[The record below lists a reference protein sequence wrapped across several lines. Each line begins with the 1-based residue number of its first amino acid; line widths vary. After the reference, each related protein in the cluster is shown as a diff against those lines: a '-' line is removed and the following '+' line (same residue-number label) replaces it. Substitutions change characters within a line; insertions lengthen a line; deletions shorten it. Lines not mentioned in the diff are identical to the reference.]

1 MVVPPLHAR
10 PAWLPIRLWLGGA
23 GMAALFLLA
32 NGSSG
37 TDVFLLL
44 LGLPSA
50 ADPQG
55 SVDLGFFSSFFATAG
70 LLLLA
75 LITALAVAFTLAL
88 QIHRLSPAALGILP
102 VIGRFLASAPLYGLL
117 WVTLSVWISETGGV
131 VETLLPDRPYGLGES
146 WSDTLARRLWTTLAP
161 TLALALPLAGLLIA
175 QFAEAQMRHPHTALQ
190 QSLRARGLS
199 PRWIQDRHLLPLWL
213 PEWCRLAQSSLF
225 FLIAN
230 ALVVESVLRFPGAG
244 SAFIKALQLQEPRA
258 IAIGIYTMGILAALL
273 STLPL
278 AKPAPPAAA
287 TAAWSKR
294 PLLPPLTF
302 LGLALAILVGL
313 FADTPSP
320 AWLGSWQSDAIAVGK
335 IALLAA
341 LAGPIVA
348 ALRLTVL
355 GDWLRR
361 YGLLETLIWSPLLVW
376 VIAWSHAP
384 GRVVEIDQTLA
395 VLATIAVSVRL
406 HACTRRLA
414 AGSPLLAA
422 KVLGATP
429 WQAWRVHARRP
440 WQREFAASLLSVA
453 AGTWWLRMLSYSLF
467 PIANGLDHPSIGS
480 YLGHRAMDALQ
491 SPLPMLHATLIA
503 SVSVLFLWT
512 LSRIIHPHDDL

>member
-1 MVVPPLHAR
+1 MVAPPLHAR

-32 NGSSG
+32 NGG
-37 TDVFLLL
+37 TGSDVFRLL

-50 ADPQG
+50 TEPHG
-55 SVDLGFFSSFFATAG
+55 SINLGFFSAFFATAG
-70 LLLLA
+70 ILVLA
-75 LITALAVAFTLAL
+75 LITAFAIAFTLTL
-88 QIHRLSPAALGILP
+88 QIQRLSPVVVGMLP
-102 VIGRFLASAPLYGLL
+102 VIGRLLASAPLCGLL

-146 WSDTLARRLWTTLAP
+146 WQDTMARRLWTTLAP
-161 TLALALPLAGLLIA
+161 TLALALPLAGLMIA
-175 QFAEAQMRHPHTALQ
+175 QFAEAPMRHPHTALQ
-190 QSLRARGLS
+190 QSLRARGLP
-199 PRWIQDRHLLPLWL
+199 PRWIQDRHLLPLWF
-213 PEWCRLAQSSLF
+213 PDWCRLAQSSLF
-225 FLIAN
+225 FLVAN
-230 ALVVESVLRFPGAG
+230 ALVVESILRFPGAG
-244 SAFIKALQLQEPRA
+244 WAFVKAMQLQEPRA
-258 IAIGIYTMGILAALL
+258 IAIGIYTTGILTALL
-273 STLPL
+273 STLPV
-278 AKPAPPAAA
+278 AKPAPPAA
-287 TAAWSKR
+287 TAPAWSKR

-302 LGLALAILVGL
+302 LCLALPILVGL
-313 FADTPSP
+313 LADTPSP

-384 GRVVEIDQTLA
+384 GRVVDIDQALA
-395 VLATIAVSVRL
+395 VLATISVSVRL
-406 HACTRRLA
+406 HTCTRRLS
-414 AGSPLLAA
+414 AGSSLLAA
-422 KVLGATP
+422 KVLGATA
-429 WQAWRVHARRP
+429 WQAWRVHSLRP
-440 WQREFAASLLSVA
+440 WLRELAATLLSVG
-453 AGTWWLRMLSYSLF
+453 AGVWWLRILSYSLV
-467 PIANGLDHPSIGS
+467 PTSNGLDHPSLGS
-480 YLGHRAMDALQ
+480 YLGHLAIDALQ

-512 LSRIIHPHDDL
+512 LSRIIHPYDDL